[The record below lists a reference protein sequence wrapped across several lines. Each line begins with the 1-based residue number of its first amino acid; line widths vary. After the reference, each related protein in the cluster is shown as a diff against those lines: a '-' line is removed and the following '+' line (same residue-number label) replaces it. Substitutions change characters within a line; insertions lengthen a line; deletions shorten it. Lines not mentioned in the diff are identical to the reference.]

1 MIKYYRLKY
10 NVIINTFLTIVLIII
25 TFKNLL
31 LITTT
36 TFYFNDIVIIYLLAY
51 MLIVSLVNYIYKNN
65 VIEIKIKKRVSLP
78 THFKQKT
85 N

>member
-31 LITTT
+31 LITSTS
-36 TFYFNDIVIIYLLAY
+36 FYFNDIVIFYLLAY
-51 MLIVSLVNYIYKNN
+51 MLMVSLVNYIYKNN
-65 VIEIKIKKRVSLP
+65 IIEIKIKKRVSLH
-78 THFKQKT
+78 THFKLED
-85 N
+85 